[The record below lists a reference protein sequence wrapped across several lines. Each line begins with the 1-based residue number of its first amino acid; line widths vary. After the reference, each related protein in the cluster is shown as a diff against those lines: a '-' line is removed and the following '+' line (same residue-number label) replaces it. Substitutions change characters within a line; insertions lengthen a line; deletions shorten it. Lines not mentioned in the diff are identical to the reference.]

1 MGNLVARTFWLGFV
15 AGTKRTVFDIF
26 SMRPNT
32 LWLSAM
38 CSVGSMD
45 GREDAGEQITAD
57 SHLGQLERDGA
68 GMANDARL
76 RSLTFAQSTVN
87 VTGVAFY
94 LGKVGRCITAK
105 QRQKEQYESDA
116 RQ

>member
-1 MGNLVARTFWLGFV
+1 MGFWDMSQ
-15 AGTKRTVFDIF
+15 TTVLDIF

-38 CSVGSMD
+38 CSVGPMD

-68 GMANDARL
+68 GMANDSRP

-87 VTGVAFY
+87 VTGMAFY